1 MFLSEDSFRLRSQ
14 AYSYFAD
21 GFSDAIKGRGRFTVW
36 VPDDQGD
43 GDPSANDIAKGETM
57 SGHFVT
63 IPHVERYTGLQLNE
77 VAESLG
83 SFNFIRIE
91 DAATDPSTPGV
102 VYFADTGASPTTEN
116 RYGRIY
122 KLTLD
127 PADPRQA
134 VLEVVLDNGAGDD
147 IVNPDGLGLNDQ
159 ALVIQEDRNKAST
172 GVARIHVYDLGSE
185 TLTAVAAL
193 DPSDA
198 AIAKGWRPRRLGV
211 ERRGRRERLL
221 RPRHV
226 ARQRAGA
233 QDEDPPT
240 RPRPQ
245 GGLRRGRT
253 RPAPAGEDPGDVER
267 TSPLGSELRS
277 RLPSESSLLR
287 GVSNR
292 RSPMFAAC
300 DPEYAFRDQAS
311 LLESVVERLMSV
323 GDGAVAWRHFRRYLS
338 GTTQFLSCSE
348 RGIVKLSWL

>member
-1 MFLSEDSFRLRSQ
+1 
-14 AYSYFAD
+14 
-21 GFSDAIKGRGRFTVW
+21 
-36 VPDDQGD
+36 
-43 GDPSANDIAKGETM
+43 M

-91 DAATDPSTPGV
+91 DAATDPGTPGV
-102 VYFADTGASPTTEN
+102 VYFADTGANKTTEN

-127 PADPRQA
+127 PANPRQA
-134 VLEVVLDNGAGDD
+134 DLEVVLDNGAGDD

-159 ALVIQEDRNKAST
+159 ALVIQEDRNKAAT

-198 AIAKGWRPRRLGV
+198 AIAKAGGPGV
-211 ERRGRRERLL
+211 WESSGVVDVSELL

-226 ARQRAGA
+226 APQRAGA

-245 GGLRRGRT
+245 GGLRRRRT
-253 RPAPAGEDPGDVER
+253 RPAPVGEDPGDVSSPAGHEMR
-267 TSPLGSELRS
+267 SDTSGGGI
-277 RLPSESSLLR
+277 LPS
-287 GVSNR
+287 
-292 RSPMFAAC
+292 
-300 DPEYAFRDQAS
+300 
-311 LLESVVERLMSV
+311 
-323 GDGAVAWRHFRRYLS
+323 
-338 GTTQFLSCSE
+338 
-348 RGIVKLSWL
+348 